1 MHSDTYLG
9 ARLFADAKSNFDEI
23 SAEVAL
29 NHHERWDGGGYPGL
43 IDMETGKSLKPNSG
57 KKGEAIPIFGRIVAL
72 ADVYDALC
80 SRRVYKEPWSE
91 DKVLDTIKE
100 ESGKHFDPE
109 IVSAFFD
116 VLDVIK
122 SVSQRYP
129 DQEPAPVSK
138 KK

>member
-1 MHSDTYLG
+1 MPPVS
-9 ARLFADAKSNFDEI
+9 
-23 SAEVAL
+23 
-29 NHHERWDGGGYPGL
+29 
-43 IDMETGKSLKPNSG
+43 GKSLKPNSG